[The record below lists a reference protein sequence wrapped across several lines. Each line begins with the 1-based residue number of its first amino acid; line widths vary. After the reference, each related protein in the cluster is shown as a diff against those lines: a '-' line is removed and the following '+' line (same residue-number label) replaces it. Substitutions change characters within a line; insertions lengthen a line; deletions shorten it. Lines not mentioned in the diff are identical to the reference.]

1 MLFILVIDVLRSL
14 FGKAKSMGFLHAL
27 DSSNVN
33 NRISIDA
40 DDVVLFIKPEVEYL
54 SSTMTILDCFGEA

>member
-1 MLFILVIDVLRSL
+1 
-14 FGKAKSMGFLHAL
+14 MGFLHAL